1 MTNQANRRQIRLPQ
15 PWQHAHHVADGEPA
29 YMQAGAIGNVRLAS
43 VARRIPPKPS
53 LCILPFDARQAGFI

>member
-43 VARRIPPKPS
+43 VA
-53 LCILPFDARQAGFI
+53 